1 MKRILVA
8 GDGYDTPND
17 GALVKKIFKSILLI
31 LKTFEENGLCI
42 VQIFVGKK
50 NIVRSLPTFH

>member
-42 VQIFVGKK
+42 VQIFV
-50 NIVRSLPTFH
+50 